1 MATTAKTDRIPGA
14 DPLVQTTDKTDRLP
28 TEADKLM
35 FDARQIKSALSNP
48 DAAALYTLSRERG
61 NGLTAGNQI
70 ANDYDKLQPN
80 EFIAKYGD
88 KQYQDMVA
96 LGVGGNEVRRL
107 ANAKRTAP
115 QHLADVGRDVIAGVA
130 QTGLGLAQMGA
141 QAIPGEA
148 GDYVSAKIA
157 EASSSAQ
164 ESMNEV
170 QTPEYQQRLFV
181 NSLRR
186 ELDAQDAKAASDR
199 DPSTGFVKTLRDIGR
214 EAFMA
219 NNRTW
224 EDPFALES
232 GIAQGVG
239 SLITGGP
246 TAKVLERAS
255 AAAGRLIAPEVAA
268 VGGVVARAGQEAVEQ
283 VSFPLAVGA
292 MEGGSNA
299 NQAIEAVLGQD
310 DLAAQPEY
318 QRLVASGMSPDAA
331 RLKLAANAG
340 SIAAAVSA
348 PLAAVTGKLVEPIE
362 RAPFAHGSV
371 GGLLTDAGKE
381 FVEES
386 VQSGVGQFASNLG
399 EKVSGANPNQV
410 LSQGVGDAAFEGG
423 IAGAGTPVATK
434 GPGLVLSKTA
444 QAAGAA
450 LMYPINKVLDAGDQ
464 RIAANEAQSSVSSE
478 NLAPA
483 MQAAAEQAPQVAE
496 GLQTLA
502 QETGANQEDT
512 DALIERVVQASQ
524 LTQEEMQ
531 GVPLSLVQDL
541 VDFGKANN
549 LPENKFTALHFMAE
563 VAANDENTDEERIA
577 AGTYV
582 ARNIEDNKKLF
593 QEDLPTLLQ
602 DLPHDREEY
611 QQLNGYAS
619 IVNAIQQNPEIQ
631 NALSWVQEKMR
642 MPEQDMSG
650 VDFNTPKG
658 QQIVEQAVNVAA
670 VAPHAVDFN
679 TVNTILS
686 QADSGLISLSGDRL
700 RALRSASALQN
711 AGRLRAALNRVPE
724 AGLIEQEAG
733 SLQQEIEATPDPDQ
747 ALKFV
752 SQQIK
757 ETGGRKADHLSLS
770 QHIAGISQAVTQG
783 DLKTARTKAQR
794 LYGFAQSRIN
804 KLGAV
809 NQSIANGD
817 GKDVSYQNWS
827 GTEFYTD
834 KKGVGVKAGSS
845 GGQSFARSVYAD
857 ARAVAQLSN
866 DIAGIY
872 PAFGLAELSVPD
884 LAPVANT
891 DVDKN
896 RGSSTTA
903 APQTSQAT
911 TTKTSEKKQVELP
924 LPPTQPARDFGGET
938 SAVEADV
945 PESTGKAEKPSSEQ
959 DDIPV
964 AEISNDV
971 PAPAQTEQVARTEE
985 SVATQDSTPE
995 QAPPAIVDN
1004 GKIDLETKAPNQE
1017 ETKSVEP
1024 TLADR
1029 FPHLVQSAGKN
1040 MFHQAFRLPKTVKSR
1055 LLGLQDPLRAIWK
1068 MLGSEQELKAFIGK
1082 DIDAYDLV
1090 ESDAE
1095 NFRKL
1100 LKLGNAAL
1108 NIMTD
1113 SLASKLDKKTLAKI
1127 KDGTLSIRSR
1137 DLRILN
1143 LLELDGND
1151 NFQYNQELIQ
1161 SAMIAG
1167 LDWALNIAER
1177 SAPLKADEVASILG
1191 IDVGEAARYLDEFN
1205 RGLSLTTA
1213 KRSLAERIE
1222 KFWGVQ
1228 ANRDARKAFTVGIP
1242 EAVAAEMLEAFHE
1255 IGLIELGVAKFP
1267 EIGPDKNFNRVWL
1280 DTRNPKLQEFINNFD
1295 KTSTFFTDLAL
1306 TDREGEG
1313 ASIGSPITDVA
1324 QTQHRNPMV
1333 RLTKQN
1339 KRALAN
1345 AQQAPYRPNTIVHD
1359 FFQALGE
1366 DRYVSM
1372 LVGHPYKSGD
1382 LDKTHK
1388 QMGLNKGH
1396 WKSLQGQMRSYV
1408 SSYRNVTR
1416 QMAKVKAYADKQG
1429 IPLEEAAIYY
1439 GHDIN
1444 KLGRPQMRGL
1454 SNPQTDKGAREVFM
1468 STGSTLDLAGNTD
1481 DMDFFLQTVGQGIG
1495 LKTEQDTRSTI
1506 VAKVLEK
1513 VFTEGGSFYPL
1524 VQELKAWVVAREA
1537 GEDTSIPASVDA
1549 QMQKLGLSQHG
1560 IHSLISV
1567 ARYLHAEETNQDLSK
1582 FQTSNYLEADG
1593 KTNGP
1598 INALMLFTSGL
1609 FTSGWL
1615 KAVGKGGAFVGRLGQ
1630 TLNSWGD
1637 RVDLY
1642 KDGANVTQVKLE
1654 ELGQD
1659 IRSNGSPEAVEH
1671 FRTFL
1676 RLFKG
1681 LNANVK
1687 VNASGEVTI
1696 ERNLTKNPLT
1706 ITIYGSGPRGIAG
1719 NIAGELVTEFY
1730 KKLSDAMDGG
1740 EQPAA
1745 ELLQDLSTLTSQS
1758 IRKSRKTQK
1767 FFIAGNVEQVGGDAG
1782 TFEFSPE
1789 QFNTLRDNVHAMLV
1803 TPMVSAIN
1811 EQVTQHVAPVKE
1823 ALLQATQLQSIIL
1836 KNLFVTEVAKRIA
1849 QMKADPDKYDYR
1861 DGEFLS
1867 QGELDNITDNLKRFS
1882 PIIDTGT
1889 QSYML
1894 SGGETGDLFDT
1905 TTVDVDGKAIKV
1917 SAPED
1922 YARTLK
1928 SRLSTPAFVTGP
1940 TTVGVGGVPTLT
1952 IGSGDAQMMMNFL
1965 SENQDAAKRVL
1976 HVFDGLNVPADQIEN
1991 YSNLINQAVFQ
2002 TWTGNTNPVRAVY
2015 DSFKAFMDAKPIE
2028 SLFTGSDNQQ
2038 QLAALNEMT
2047 AVDLVRSKF
2056 KDEERIDV
2064 AGAQELMNRVLNKLS
2079 NLADDTD
2086 IRRQV
2091 LSEMPFSIDQMAGG
2105 ETPYQNQGKIQ
2116 VPANASDEQILDV
2129 MNKRYREIQAEKT
2142 ARAKRQPVIESQ
2154 AANNSGATELR
2165 ISDIAGL
2172 PAVKGISDVQKEML
2186 DASIESLKDSGYK
2199 IVYGNADQLDAWER
2213 EYNADL
2219 FVPGSNNQDFGRTY
2233 VAKKL
2238 IVIRNMTAETVVHEL
2253 IHASTIEKMTNPSSR
2268 EEREAVTRIMG
2279 LMGEWVDTVD
2289 TDIDLDPT
2297 AAMAYDVVTGL
2308 IDRNRTVPAMNEFL
2322 AYVLANQELTKQA
2335 ANVKITN
2342 PVLRIIG
2349 DALNALKALIFGKT
2363 KVTTPAED
2371 LLSNLRFNA
2380 RILMGPQTQVEGLK
2394 QDFADTVL
2402 HQSATFGSDDRLS
2415 GLREAFNQKIV
2426 SWINDAE
2433 IGQRNAATRKAARDL
2448 RQDDADDAKQSA
2460 HDVASEFA
2468 LHFPDLGNM
2477 QAFSTFQMIQQ
2488 ALMTEARLNTN
2499 SLARTEE
2506 LYRHVID
2513 KLVVEDFM
2521 ADPDLNDPNDR
2532 LQAQDK
2538 LNSLNG
2544 TFIKRTDKFGRSSLM
2559 SSFLSLA
2566 LTSDEFRK
2574 ILSEMDVPASDKN
2587 ADGTMDARL
2596 ENWANAGIDR
2606 MSLYLAGEK
2615 GTNVRDALDSL
2626 TAAMIENVGDQRSY
2640 IEQQSEGRF
2649 DKIER
2654 AVADKI
2660 QDVSDK
2666 VVKKATDLKAA
2677 SKSKAV
2683 RAAANVAIVAATIV
2697 NESSATEAALGATAA
2712 LNKHGGFREIR
2723 ALLNEVNGR
2732 TRENGP
2738 IYDMIAKVRAWVQQ
2752 TRQQY
2757 RDELPIKLAKA
2768 FTRPVSQDQ
2777 WTAMFK
2783 ALGKTDIASLV
2794 QYHGIPTALELATK
2808 PQRLAY
2814 EIQQLERSIKALDAN
2829 RFDKLKAKSQQLGH
2843 FLMTGEHGPKLLRNA
2858 EAIARLLC
2866 ERGQQIMAPSAQLVD
2881 SIDRLVSLYA
2891 LQELDEKTIDAMT
2904 NLVDGEMN
2912 GLDFVTNYL
2921 VGQRKEEMLKAGNTS
2936 EGLLNHYK
2944 GHIPS
2949 EAQQGGSLIIASDSE
2964 HGRLVSRGY
2973 KQIAAYTG
2981 SSADRSLGRR
2991 SYYFAPVS
2999 GTAIFNQGVLQT
3011 VHQTVSGVDPETG
3024 YTTGELMAGRIDDAQ
3039 TVQLINRQLSNQ
3051 VETAENLLPVYDGTG
3066 KVIAF
3071 ERAAN
3076 PAMLQKLNRSTDL
3089 AKMIG
3094 VWRGRQVEELLA
3106 QESNKQLVDNLHAIW
3121 ESDSK
3126 AGRANEYVNIAKL
3139 GSSQKDDPIL
3149 AEAARL
3155 IPDGTRDYIKQVFG
3169 RDEFWV
3175 RRDMLLDT
3183 FGARQA
3189 SIGDLFGGKTRW
3201 NPSVSGRFEKL
3212 AMGAFGNKAYPTFV
3226 SIEKN
3231 IQEFVSTAK
3240 TRIVVKSVI
3249 VPAANA
3255 VSNMFQLIGRG
3266 VPIRHVIHGF
3276 GAKTT
3281 EINAYIKS
3289 RAREVDLEADL
3300 RAAEGKNNLVEI
3312 RKISNKI
3319 QSLKDGYKRMSIWP
3333 LIEAGEFSAISNG
3346 NVTAEDLA
3354 LADGRWSDWIEQKA
3368 RELPAGF
3375 NTVARYALVT
3385 KDTALF
3391 QGLARSVQYG
3401 DFVAKAILYDD
3412 MIGRQKLSKK
3422 DALVRVGEPFVNYD
3436 RLSGRTMQYLDSIGL
3451 MWFYKY
3457 KIRIMKEAAYLLRH
3471 NPLRSLL
3478 MTVAPALPLIGD
3490 IGSPVSDNVL
3500 AIASDGKL
3508 GWSIG
3513 PNMGLHS
3520 FGLNPWINLAR

>member
-1 MATTAKTDRIPGA
+1 
-14 DPLVQTTDKTDRLP
+14 
-28 TEADKLM
+28 M

-70 ANDYDKLQPN
+70 ANDYDKLQSH

-88 KQYQDMVA
+88 RQYQDMVA
-96 LGVGGNEVRRL
+96 LGVGGNEARRL
-107 ANAKRTAP
+107 ASAKRTVP

-130 QTGLGLAQMGA
+130 QTGAGLAQMGA
-141 QAIPGEA
+141 QAIPGDA

-157 EASSSAQ
+157 EASSAIQ
-164 ESMNEV
+164 ESMNEA
-170 QTPEYQQRLFV
+170 QTPEYQQRLFI

-186 ELDAQDAKAASDR
+186 ELDSQDAKAAADR
-199 DPSTGFVKTLRDIGR
+199 DESTGFVKTLRNIGR
-214 EAFMA
+214 EAFQA
-219 NNRTW
+219 NNRAF
-224 EDPFALES
+224 EDPFTVES

-239 SLITGGP
+239 SLLTGGP
-246 TAKVLERAS
+246 TAKILERAS
-255 AAAGRLIAPEVAA
+255 AAAGKLIAPEVAA
-268 VGGVVARAGQEAVEQ
+268 VGGVVARAGQEAVEK
-283 VSFPLAVGA
+283 VSFPLAVAA

-299 NQAIEAVLGQD
+299 NQAIQDVLGQV
-310 DLAAQPEY
+310 DLKDQPEY
-318 QRLVASGMSPDAA
+318 QRLVATGMSPDAA
-331 RLKLAANAG
+331 RLRLAANAG

-362 RAPFAHGSV
+362 RAPFAHGSA
-371 GGLLTDAGKE
+371 GSLLADAGKE
-381 FVEES
+381 FIEES

-399 EKVSGANPNQV
+399 EKVSGANPNQD
-410 LSQGVGDAAFEGG
+410 LSQGVGGAAFEGG
-423 IAGAGTPVATK
+423 VAGAGSPVVTK

-450 LMYPINKVLDAGDQ
+450 LMYPVNKVLNAGEQ
-464 RIAANEAQSSVSSE
+464 QIAANDAESSVSSE

-502 QETGANQEDT
+502 QETGANQKDA

-524 LTQEEMQ
+524 LSSVEEEMR

-582 ARNIEDNKKLF
+582 ARTINDNKKLF
-593 QEDLPTLLQ
+593 EEDLPTLLQ
-602 DLPHDREEY
+602 DMPHDREEY

-631 NALSWVQEKMR
+631 NALNWVQEKMR
-642 MPEQDMSG
+642 MPEQDLSG
-650 VDFNTPKG
+650 VDFNTPQG

-670 VAPHAVDFN
+670 AVPHAVDFK
-679 TVNTILS
+679 TVNAILS

-733 SLQQEIEATPDPDQ
+733 DLQQEIEETPDPDQ

-752 SQQIK
+752 SRQIK
-757 ETGGRKADHLSLS
+757 ETGGRKASHLSLS
-770 QHIAGISQAVTQG
+770 QHIAGINQAVTQG

-794 LYGFAQSRIN
+794 LYAFAQSRIN

-827 GTEFYTD
+827 GTDFYTD

-866 DIAGIY
+866 DLAGIY
-872 PAFGLAELSVPD
+872 PAFGLQQLSVPD
-884 LAPVANT
+884 LALDRPAAQATPIANA
-891 DVDKN
+891 DVDGN
-896 RGSSTTA
+896 RGSSTPVA
-903 APQTSQAT
+903 SAPSQAT
-911 TTKTSEKKQVELP
+911 TSRTIDDAQQEELP
-924 LPPTQPARDFGGET
+924 LPPAQPTRDFGGET

-945 PESTGKAEKPSSEQ
+945 PESTGKTEKSSSEQ
-959 DDIPV
+959 EDVPA
-964 AEISNDV
+964 AEVSNDV
-971 PAPAQTEQVARTEE
+971 AAPAQTEQVAEPEE
-985 SVATQDSTPE
+985 SVATPE
-995 QAPPAIVDN
+995 QASPAVDTIVDN
-1004 GKIDLETKAPNQE
+1004 GRIDLETQATNQE
-1017 ETKSVEP
+1017 ETKTVEP

-1029 FPHLVQSAGKN
+1029 FPHLVQPAGKN

-1082 DIDAYDLV
+1082 DIESYDLDA
-1090 ESDAE
+1090 SDAR
-1095 NFRKL
+1095 NFRDL
-1100 LKLGNAAL
+1100 LKLGAAAL
-1108 NIMTD
+1108 NVMTD
-1113 SLASKLDKKTLAKI
+1113 SLKSKLDKKTLAKI

-1143 LLELDGND
+1143 LLELDGSD

-1177 SAPLKADEVASILG
+1177 SSPLKVDEVAGILG
-1191 IDVGEAARYLDEFN
+1191 VDVGTAADYLDEFN

-1213 KRSLAERIE
+1213 KRSLAERIQ

-1228 ANRDARKAFTVGIP
+1228 ANRDGRKAFTAGIP

-1255 IGLIELGVAKFP
+1255 AGLIEIGVAKFP

-1280 DTRNPKLQEFINNFD
+1280 DTRQPELQAFINNFD
-1295 KTSTFFTDLAL
+1295 KTSTFFSDLAL

-1313 ASIGSPITDVA
+1313 ASIGSPITEVA

-1333 RLTKQN
+1333 KLTKQN

-1345 AQQAPYRPNTIVHD
+1345 AQATPYRPNTVVFD

-1366 DRYVSM
+1366 ERYVSM
-1372 LVGHPYKSGD
+1372 LVGHPYKTGD

-1408 SSYRNVTR
+1408 SSYRNVAR
-1416 QMAKVKAYADKQG
+1416 QMTKVKAYAAKQG
-1429 IPLEEAAIYY
+1429 IPLEEAAVYY

-1524 VQELKAWVVAREA
+1524 VQELKAWVVARED
-1537 GEDTSIPASVDA
+1537 GKDLSIPASVDA

-1598 INALMLFTSGL
+1598 INALMLFTSGA
-1609 FTSGWL
+1609 FTPGWL

-1637 RVDLY
+1637 KVDLY

-1654 ELGQD
+1654 ELGQE

-1671 FRTFL
+1671 FQTFI
-1676 RLFKG
+1676 RLMKS

-1687 VNASGEVTI
+1687 VNVSGEVTI

-1719 NIAGELVTEFY
+1719 NIAGELVNEFY
-1730 KKLSDAMDGG
+1730 KKLSN
-1740 EQPAA
+1740 AA
-1745 ELLQDLSTLTSQS
+1745 TELPSNELLQDLSALTSQS
-1758 IRKSRKTQK
+1758 IRFSKKTQK
-1767 FFIAGNVEQVGGDAG
+1767 FFVAGNVEQVGGDAT

-1789 QFNTLRDNVHAMLV
+1789 QFNTLRDNVHTMLV
-1803 TPMVSAIN
+1803 NPMVSAIN
-1811 EQVTQHVAPVKE
+1811 EQVTQHVAPVKK
-1823 ALLQATQLQSIIL
+1823 ALLEATQLQSIIL
-1836 KNLFVTEVAKRIA
+1836 KNMFVTEVAKRIA
-1849 QMKADPDKYDYR
+1849 LMKSNPEAYDYR

-1867 QGELDNITDNLKRFS
+1867 QAELDIIMDNLKRFS
-1882 PIIDTGT
+1882 PIINTGT

-1905 TTVDVDGKAIKV
+1905 TTVDVDGKPIKV

-1922 YARTLK
+1922 FARTLK
-1928 SRLSTPAFVTGP
+1928 SRLSTPAFVNGP

-2002 TWTGNTNPVRAVY
+2002 TWTSNTNPVRSVY

-2028 SLFTGSDNQQ
+2028 SLFTGSENQQ

-2047 AVDLVRSKF
+2047 AVDLGRSKF
-2056 KDEERIDV
+2056 TDEERID
-2064 AGAQELMNRVLNKLS
+2064 AEGAQELMNRVLTKLGA
-2079 NLADDTD
+2079 LADDTD

-2091 LSEMPFSIDQMAGG
+2091 LAEMPFSIDQMAGG
-2105 ETPYQNQGKIQ
+2105 ETPYQNEGKIKL
-2116 VPANASDEQILDV
+2116 PANASDEQIIDV
-2129 MNKRYREIQAEKT
+2129 MNKRYAEIQAEKAT
-2142 ARAKRQPVIESQ
+2142 RAKRQPVIESQ

-2172 PAVKGISDVQKEML
+2172 PALKEISDVQKEML
-2186 DASIESLKDSGYK
+2186 DASIESLKDSGYR

-2219 FVPGSNNQDFGRTY
+2219 FVPGSNNQDFGRIYT
-2233 VAKKL
+2233 AKKL
-2238 IVIRNMTAETVVHEL
+2238 IVIRNMTAETLVHEL
-2253 IHASTIEKMTNPSSR
+2253 VHASTFSKLANPSSK
-2268 EEREAVTRIMG
+2268 EEQAAVARIEG
-2279 LMGEWVDTVD
+2279 LMQEWIDETYPTIEDQATDDAFEVASSVVDT
-2289 TDIDLDPT
+2289 LL
-2297 AAMAYDVVTGL
+2297 AK
-2308 IDRNRTVPAMNEFL
+2308 RNRLGAMSEFM
-2322 AYVLANQELTKQA
+2322 AYVLSNQDLANQAAKTK
-2335 ANVKITN
+2335 VTN

-2349 DALNALKALIFGKT
+2349 DALDAIKALIFGKT
-2363 KVTTPAED
+2363 KVTAPAED

-2402 HQSATFGSDDRLS
+2402 HQSATFGSNDRLTQ
-2415 GLREAFNQKIV
+2415 LREDFNQKIV

-2433 IGQRNAATRKAARDL
+2433 IGQTNAATRKAARDL
-2448 RQDDADDAKQSA
+2448 RQIDADDAKQSA

-2468 LHFPDLGNM
+2468 LHFPDLGDM
-2477 QAFSTFQMIQQ
+2477 QAFSTFHMIQQ

-2499 SLARTEE
+2499 SVARTEE

-2513 KLVVEDFM
+2513 KLTVEDFM
-2521 ADPDLNDPNDR
+2521 EDEDLNDPNDR

-2538 LNSLNG
+2538 LNALNG

-2559 SSFLSLA
+2559 SSFLALA
-2566 LTSDEFRK
+2566 LTSDGFRK
-2574 ILSEMDVPASDKN
+2574 ILSEMDVPASEKN
-2587 ADGTMDARL
+2587 TDGTMDARL
-2596 ENWANAGIDR
+2596 ENWATAGIDR

-2615 GTNVRDALDSL
+2615 GSNVRDALDSL
-2626 TAAMIENVGDQRSY
+2626 TASMIENVGDQRSY

-2666 VVKKATDLKAA
+2666 IVKKAANLKAG
-2677 SKSKAV
+2677 SNSKAV
-2683 RAAANVAIVAATIV
+2683 RAAANVAIVAATII
-2697 NESSATEAALGATAA
+2697 NESSAQEAALGVTAA
-2712 LNKHGGFREIR
+2712 LNKHGGFYEIQ

-2757 RDELPIKLAKA
+2757 RDELPVKLAKA
-2768 FTRPVSQDQ
+2768 FSKPVSKDQ

-2794 QYHGIPTALELATK
+2794 QYHGIPTALELVTK

-2814 EIQQLERSIKALDAN
+2814 EISQLERSIKALDSN
-2829 RFDKLKAKSQQLGH
+2829 RFDKLKEKSKQLGH
-2843 FLMTGEHGPKLLRNA
+2843 FMMTGEQGPKLLRNA
-2858 EAIARLLC
+2858 EAIARLLG

-2891 LQELDEKTIDAMT
+2891 LQGLDEKSIEAMT
-2904 NLVDGEMN
+2904 NLVDGEMS

-2921 VGQRKEEMLKAGNTS
+2921 VGQRKEEMLKARTTD
-2936 EGLLNHYK
+2936 EALLNHYK

-2973 KQIAAYTG
+2973 KQIASYTG
-2981 SSADRSLGRR
+2981 SSADRSLGKR

-3011 VHQTVSGVDPETG
+3011 VHQTASGVDPETG
-3024 YTTGELMAGRIDDAQ
+3024 YTTGEIMAGRIDDAQ

-3071 ERAAN
+3071 ERAAD
-3076 PAMLQKLNRSTDL
+3076 PKMLQKLNRSTDL

-3106 QESNKQLVDNLHAIW
+3106 QESNKQLVDNLHSIW

-3139 GSSQKDDPIL
+3139 SSNQKADPIL

-3155 IPDGTRDYIKQVFG
+3155 IPNGTRDYIKQVFG

-3189 SIGDLFGGKTRW
+3189 SIGDLFTGKTRW
-3201 NPSVSGRFEKL
+3201 NPSVTGRFEKL
-3212 AMGAFGNKAYPTFV
+3212 AMGMFGNRAYPTFV

-3266 VPIRHVIHGF
+3266 VPVRHVIHGF

-3368 RELPAGF
+3368 RDLPAGF

-3391 QGLARSVQYG
+3391 QGLARAVQYG

-3412 MIGRQKLSKK
+3412 MVGRQKLSKT
-3422 DALVRVGEPFVNYD
+3422 DALTKVGEPFVNYD

-3478 MTVAPALPLIGD
+3478 MTAVPALPLIGD

-3520 FGLNPWINLAR
+3520 FGLNPWLNLAR